1 MQIFITGT
9 DTDVGKTTIS
19 GWLCLHS
26 GYDYFK
32 PIQTGVDRDSSVVQ
46 ALSGA
51 VIHPEAYLYQTPVSP
66 HLAAAL
72 EGEIIDITQITL
84 PPAPNLIIEGAGG
97 LLVPI
102 NKEAFMIDLIKQM
115 NVPVLLVARSALGA
129 INHTLLSLEALRS
142 RGIHVLG
149 VIVSGKLNQDNCAAI
164 EFYGKTKVLAQ
175 VPFMDKIDKETL
187 LSIPLGDELNK
198 ILGSK

>member
-9 DTDVGKTTIS
+9 DTDAGKTTVA

-32 PIQTGVDRDSSVVQ
+32 PIQTGSDKDSSIVKV
-46 ALSGA
+46 LSGA
-51 VIHPEAYLYQTPVSP
+51 KTYKETYLYTTPVSP
-66 HLAAAL
+66 HLAASL
-72 EGEIIDITQITL
+72 EGEAIDIEQIKL
-84 PPAPNLIIEGAGG
+84 PSAPNLIIEGAGG

-102 NKEAFMIDLIKQM
+102 NKEALMIDLIVQM
-115 NVPVLLVARSALGA
+115 NVPVLLVARSAIGT

-142 RGIHVLG
+142 RSIDVLG
-149 VIVSGKLNQDNCAAI
+149 IIVSGKLNQDNCDAM
-164 EFYGKTKVLAQ
+164 EFYGRTKVLAQ
-175 VPFMDKIDKETL
+175 IPFMTKIDKETL
-187 LSIPLGDELNK
+187 LGIPLGDTLNK

>member
-1 MQIFITGT
+1 MQLFIAGT

-19 GWLCLHS
+19 SWLCLHS

-32 PIQTGVDRDSSVVQ
+32 PVQTGLNRDSAVVQ
-46 ALSGA
+46 TLSG
-51 VIHPEAYLYQTPVSP
+51 VNIHKESYIYKTPVSP
-66 HLAAAL
+66 HLAARL
-72 EGEIIDITQITL
+72 EEEMIDIVQIKL

-102 NKEAFMIDLIKQM
+102 NEHSLMIDLIKRM
-115 NVPVLLVARSALGA
+115 KTPVLLVARAAIGT

-142 RGIHVLG
+142 RDIPVMG
-149 VIVSGKLNQDNCAAI
+149 VVVSGELNQDNCDAI

-175 VPFMDKIDKETL
+175 VPFMRKIDKETL
-187 LSIPLGDELNK
+187 LSIPLGDNLNA
-198 ILGSK
+198 ILGHK